1 MPDKPL
7 ITKITDLVIQQTIR
21 QRIPT
26 IVFLSDITSSELI
39 KNIISRLCG
48 SKNDIFGDTLSTPW
62 AKVADIMEELAEI
75 PLLVREISDTDKMH
89 TDAEGFIGEMKKN
102 KGLVIIN
109 SEHVQGKQFT
119 TKENISIM
127 FL

>member
-1 MPDKPL
+1 MPGKPL
-7 ITKITDLVIQQTIR
+7 ITQITDLVIQQTIG

-39 KNIISRLCG
+39 KNIISKLCG
-48 SKNDIFGDTLSTPW
+48 SKNDIFEDSLSTPW
-62 AKVADIMEELAEI
+62 EKVAGIMKELAEI
-75 PLLVREISDTDKMH
+75 PLLVKENSDIDEMH
-89 TDAEGFIGEMKKN
+89 TDVEYFIEKMNKKQGF
-102 KGLVIIN
+102 VIIN
-109 SEHVQGKQFT
+109 SEHVQAKQFT